1 MSSYG
6 LIYVLTANFIKVVH
20 VVNIHLFSSLM
31 SLTKIGRQEM
41 PWKWNIY
48 RVKRP
53 LGNSKRSLEPYIFRD
68 TI

>member
-48 RVKRP
+48 VFGVGFLSRWLVT
-53 LGNSKRSLEPYIFRD
+53 YIVQM
-68 TI
+68 